1 MLHPVLR
8 EKRRG
13 RRIDI
18 NSAFQ
23 DVDPSIPEYARNLSE
38 SGVFIKSVDPYPV
51 GTDVSLK
58 FTLILDELETF
69 EALGK
74 IVRVVAPGMSP
85 VPGMGVKFLDLPAR
99 SCSLI
104 EEVLSKDTE

>member
-1 MLHPVLR
+1 MLRPDLQ

-13 RRIDI
+13 RRVDI

-23 DVDPSIPEYARNLSE
+23 EVDSKIPEYARNLSA
-38 SGVFIKSVDPYPV
+38 SGVFIKSIDPYPV
-51 GTDVSLK
+51 GTDVTIK

-74 IVRVVAPGMSP
+74 IVRVVDPGRSP
-85 VPGMGVKFLDLPAR
+85 FPGMGVQFLDLPPR
-99 SCSLI
+99 SCWLI
-104 EEVLSKDTE
+104 EEVLHKD